1 MNSILTFGENNS
13 LVQNESINISNSKNI
28 NYLNLSNE
36 ELLIEINKKKEKIME
51 YHNTNKNLKKELT
64 NILEKLNLLGIENK
78 EKLNDY
84 YTGQNNF
91 QNTIKFKNDEYFRI
105 KNYNSQLKR
114 EYETLLAKTKNICKT
129 KISDIISEHK
139 LNIQKIQNEN
149 KNIKSLINKNEKQRY
164 IQQNKIMKIKSENL
178 KEKTIINYNDKL
190 NKYLDLKNNFNNSM
204 NNSKKIIEDNIQEL
218 NKLENMIQNKNKIIS
233 KNEKILNKIK
243 EDLNIIKKDMSGTV
257 EEICQK
263 CLEDKILIFSH
274 FTKNNKNNNN
284 KIFLLNENNSSKLSD
299 ENKKINT
306 ISSNV
311 FLVNKLPKTNKKKLS
326 NNNIKIYPIIHRNN
340 SQSFITDKIQQNSI
354 FKSSDFKNN
363 LKQVN
368 DLLSSNE
375 NNNNFYNNDL
385 LSFENSEKRKLK
397 EQLKFKKNYNSFYK
411 DFSNNIFKH
420 TDEEMYIKLQ
430 HKKEIFLEKSEALD
444 FNINKVKKSFAN
456 KIFKI
461 KNILQNN
468 IMKLNDIKI
477 ANNNIQE
484 EISKLQNL
492 MKEIQINENKNKK

>member
-1 MNSILTFGENNS
+1 
-13 LVQNESINISNSKNI
+13 
-28 NYLNLSNE
+28 
-36 ELLIEINKKKEKIME
+36 
-51 YHNTNKNLKKELT
+51 
-64 NILEKLNLLGIENK
+64 
-78 EKLNDY
+78 
-84 YTGQNNF
+84 
-91 QNTIKFKNDEYFRI
+91 
-105 KNYNSQLKR
+105 
-114 EYETLLAKTKNICKT
+114 
-129 KISDIISEHK
+129 
-139 LNIQKIQNEN
+139 
-149 KNIKSLINKNEKQRY
+149 
-164 IQQNKIMKIKSENL
+164 MKIKSENI

-190 NKYLDLKNNFNNSM
+190 NKYLDLKSNFNNSM

-243 EDLNIIKKDMSGTV
+243 EELNIIKKDMSGTV
-257 EEICQK
+257 EEIFQK
-263 CLEDKILIFSH
+263 CLEDKISH

-311 FLVNKLPKTNKKKLS
+311 FLVNKLPKINKKKLS
-326 NNNIKIYPIIHRNN
+326 NNNKKIYPMIHRNN

-430 HKKEIFLEKSEALD
+430 HKKEMFLEKLHELGIRRIVETR
-444 FNINKVKKSFAN
+444 NGLSFEIGTSAN
-456 KIFKI
+456 GVSRRIRKRRKAAG
-461 KNILQNN
+461 L
-468 IMKLNDIKI
+468 L
-477 ANNNIQE
+477 
-484 EISKLQNL
+484 
-492 MKEIQINENKNKK
+492 